1 MGERSL
7 SGAAEQYV
15 ERMGL
20 LWEAE
25 GLPRIAGRVLGFLAL
40 QAEPA
45 ALDEIAA
52 ALGVS
57 KASVSND
64 ARRLERLSLVERASR
79 PGDRRDYYAIAP
91 DMPARVVAQKLADLE
106 RLNAA
111 MSAARDLPETPAIA
125 RARLAAFADF
135 HGRVIGHLHGLLSA
149 LTCTGAAPALRTIHD
164 EP

>member
-1 MGERSL
+1 MSERTL

-15 ERMGL
+15 ERMGV

-25 GLPRIAGRVLGFLAL
+25 GLPRIAGRMLGFLAL

-45 ALDEIAA
+45 TLDDIAG

-79 PGDRRDYYAIAP
+79 PADRRDYYRLAP
-91 DMPARVVAQKLADLE
+91 DMPARVVAQKLEELE

-111 MSAARDLPETPAIA
+111 MSAARDLPGTPDVVRERLGAFGVFHA
-125 RARLAAFADF
+125 RVIEHMRGMLAAITCGGDAPP
-135 HGRVIGHLHGLLSA
+135 HGTTPLES
-149 LTCTGAAPALRTIHD
+149 
-164 EP
+164 

>member
-1 MGERSL
+1 MTERCL
-7 SGAAEQYV
+7 SGPAEQYV

-25 GLPRIAGRVLGFLAL
+25 GLPRIAGRMLGYLAL

-45 ALDEIAA
+45 TLDDIAV

-79 PGDRRDYYAIAP
+79 PGDRRDYYVIAP
-91 DMPARVVAQKLADLE
+91 DMPARVVAQKMGDLQ
-106 RLNAA
+106 RLQAA
-111 MSAARDLPETPAIA
+111 MSAARDLPETPEIA
-125 RARLAAFADF
+125 RARLASFAEF
-135 HGRVIGHLHGLLSA
+135 HGRVIEHLHGLLSA
-149 LTCTGAAPALRTIHD
+149 LTCDGPAPAHRTVSD
-164 EP
+164 ES

>member
-1 MGERSL
+1 MTDRCL

-25 GLPRIAGRVLGFLAL
+25 GLPRIAGRMLGYLAL

-45 ALDEIAA
+45 TLDEIAA

-91 DMPARVVAQKLADLE
+91 DMPARVVAQKVADLE
-106 RLNAA
+106 RLDAA
-111 MSAARDLPETPAIA
+111 LSAARDLPETPDVV
-125 RARLAAFADF
+125 RTRLAAFGDF
-135 HGRVIGHLHGLLSA
+135 HGRVIAQLHALLSA
-149 LTCTGAAPALRTIHD
+149 LTCDGSAPAHRTVPD
-164 EP
+164 ES